1 MTTGTPNRSD
11 GGRRWL
17 RAVLLGLLLGVACV
31 GTVVV
36 VARGFGWQVGPLY
49 FLVALTPYVGLAMLV
64 AAAVAAM
71 LRVWWLV
78 AVPLALAL
86 IVGFWWRPVLPA
98 SDSQSWD
105 LQVMTVNMQFGRA
118 DAAAIVAAVRDH
130 SVDVM
135 SVQELTPEAV
145 AGLRAAGLERA
156 LPYRMVRAGDGSP
169 ASGTGIWSRY
179 PLSDEDETEGLI
191 FHNLVATVTVSPGL
205 AFSFFAMH
213 PIPPAPLDGNRG
225 EDIFAATREFMNSRP
240 GSAVAAGDFNATRDN
255 VPIRNLQSDGWVDAT
270 GVWPMAIRTWP
281 NDLRPLPPLVAIDH
295 VLTRQAPVSS
305 QVTVID
311 IPGTD
316 HRALVATV

>member
-1 MTTGTPNRSD
+1 MTSGIPDRSA
-11 GGRRWL
+11 GGRQWL
-17 RAVLLGLLLGVACV
+17 RAVSLGLLVVAVCL

-36 VARGFGWQVGPLY
+36 AARGLGWQVGPLY

-64 AAAVAAM
+64 VASVTAM
-71 LRVWWLV
+71 LRAWWLL
-78 AVPLALAL
+78 AFPLALAL
-86 IVGFWWRPVLPA
+86 IVGFWWRPALPA

-118 DAAAIVAAVRDH
+118 DPAAIVRSVRDH

-135 SVQELTPEAV
+135 SVQELTPAAA
-145 AGLRAAGLERA
+145 AGLRAAGLEQT

-191 FHNLVATVTVSPGL
+191 FHNLVATVTVNPDL

-213 PIPPAPLDGNRG
+213 PIPPSPMDGTRG
-225 EDIFAATREFMNSRP
+225 ADIFAATRHFMNSRP
-240 GSAVAAGDFNATRDN
+240 GPAVAAGDFNATRDN
-255 VPIRNLQSDGWVDAT
+255 VPIRNLQSDGWVDAI

-281 NDLRPLPPLVAIDH
+281 NDLRPLPPLIAIDH